1 MLKQKFLIY
10 LAVWKRPAITEICFM
25 GIARLR
31 RKHNIQ
37 AFAVISE
44 ESIIPLCEK
53 YGIEWCMHENMP
65 LGKKKNFG
73 LSHLAAKDFDWM
85 IEIGSDDLLKD
96 EYFDLM
102 DWDTEHEVLALR
114 DFVMMNS
121 ETGECRHLTDRQ
133 GRFGVG
139 RAIRREVLVE
149 MNFTLWGEDQ
159 EHGLDNRST
168 FAMAKHGFVEQ
179 RIKSI
184 EPLAIDLK
192 SKENLWPFKRE
203 GMAYDR
209 SHALKGLSFDEV
221 NAITNLYAEN

>member
-1 MLKQKFLIY
+1 
-10 LAVWKRPAITEICFM
+10 
-25 GIARLR
+25 
-31 RKHNIQ
+31 
-37 AFAVISE
+37 
-44 ESIIPLCEK
+44 
-53 YGIEWCMHENMP
+53 
-65 LGKKKNFG
+65 
-73 LSHLAAKDFDWM
+73 M

-102 DWDTEHEVLALR
+102 DWNSEHEVLALR

-168 FAMAKHGFVEQ
+168 FIMARNGFVEQ
-179 RIKSI
+179 RVKSL

-192 SKENLWPFKRE
+192 SQENLWPFKRE
-203 GMAYDR
+203 GMPYNR